1 MDYADLAAML
11 MQGVIVTVQVTAGA
25 VLVAIVAACAA
36 GLARTSASRWL
47 RWPAAVYVEVFRG
60 TSALI
65 QLFWIYF
72 VLPRF
77 GIDIGAMAAAIAALG
92 LNAGA
97 YGAEVVRGALRAVPA
112 AQRDAA
118 VALNLSRTRTL
129 WRVIWPQAVPAMLP
143 PAGNLLIE
151 LLKNSALV
159 SLIAVTELTFAAQLA
174 RTATLQTGEIFIIV
188 LLVYFFLALCMTGVM
203 RAVERRWRPV
213 T

>member
-77 GIDIGAMAAAIAALG
+77 GIDIGAMAAAMAALG